1 MEGAKMYVVVSEW
14 EPLPG
19 KEDAF
24 DPIALNVARVLRTQP
39 GVVMLEVF
47 DSGGKKM
54 SVHGYK
60 DEATYRALVQD
71 PNGVFA
77 RAVTESGLDQI
88 ARWVRSERGETL
100 DF

>member
-1 MEGAKMYVVVSEW
+1 MYIVVSEW
-14 EPLPG
+14 EVLPG
-19 KEDAF
+19 KEEEF
-24 DPIALNVARVLRTQP
+24 HRVAGAIGQILRTQP
-39 GVVMLEVF
+39 GVVMVEAF

-54 SVHGYK
+54 AVHGYK

-77 RAVTESGLDQI
+77 RAVEESGLEKI
-88 ARWVRSERGETL
+88 ARWVRSERGETI